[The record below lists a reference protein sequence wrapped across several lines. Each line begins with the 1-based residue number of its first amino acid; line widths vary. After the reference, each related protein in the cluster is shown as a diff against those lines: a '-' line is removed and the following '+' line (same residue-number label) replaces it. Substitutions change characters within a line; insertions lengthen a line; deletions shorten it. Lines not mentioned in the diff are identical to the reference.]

1 MDVSPWSLVLQM
13 EVHSHKSEMLLSHE
27 LIYKAY
33 VAGIVSV
40 LTQESPIEV

>member
-13 EVHSHKSEMLLSHE
+13 EVHSHKLEMLLSHE

-33 VAGIVSV
+33 VAV